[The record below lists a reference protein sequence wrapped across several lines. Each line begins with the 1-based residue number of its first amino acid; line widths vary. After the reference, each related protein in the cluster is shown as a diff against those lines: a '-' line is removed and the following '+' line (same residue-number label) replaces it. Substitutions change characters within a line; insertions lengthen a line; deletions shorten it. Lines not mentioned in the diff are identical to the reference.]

1 MNEIAGNKYKL
12 DINKEDLMNSYINE
26 WVLEWCKKYHPEAF
40 ERANQFV
47 EEYLNESE

>member
-26 WVLEWCKKYHPEAF
+26 WVLEWCKKYHPEVF